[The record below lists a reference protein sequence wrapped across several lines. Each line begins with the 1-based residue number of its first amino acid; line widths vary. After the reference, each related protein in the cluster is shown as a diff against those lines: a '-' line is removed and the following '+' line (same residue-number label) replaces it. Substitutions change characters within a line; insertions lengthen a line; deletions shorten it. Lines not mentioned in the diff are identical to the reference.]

1 MTGYRFRRAKSHV
14 GKAAAYM
21 CMSVR
26 CDAEKRSGHKK
37 KPDDFVEQL
46 TDAHAER
53 TDRHCSLA
61 MQRYALFFIRQ
72 RKKAEIFR
80 SI

>member
-1 MTGYRFRRAKSHV
+1 MSLNINDRFRSEEQKGHV

-26 CDAEKRSGHKK
+26 CDAEKKSGHKK

-53 TDRHCSLA
+53 TDRHLCLA
-61 MQRYALFFIRQ
+61 LQR
-72 RKKAEIFR
+72 
-80 SI
+80 